1 MIYGYI
7 RVSTKDQ
14 NEARQRLALTDAGVP
29 PQNLILDKQSGKN
42 FDRPGYRRL
51 CKKNK
56 AGRYPLYQ
64 EHRPTRQK
72 L

>member
-51 CKKNK
+51 CKK
-56 AGRYPLYQ
+56 
-64 EHRPTRQK
+64 
-72 L
+72 